1 VHVLQKVFIAI
12 GALAIL
18 VGAIWIGQGSG
29 LLPGSSMTGDR
40 TWLGIG
46 LAVGC
51 VGLALVYVALQRP
64 RMGSRRPRPAQPEKG
79 DGATGEPPVASPPK
93 DAL

>member
-1 VHVLQKVFIAI
+1 VHVLQKVFIGI
-12 GALAIL
+12 GSLAIL

-64 RMGSRRPRPAQPEKG
+64 RMGSRRPRPAQPEQG
-79 DGATGEPPVASPPK
+79 DGATGGPPSTVK
-93 DAL
+93 